1 VATIMVLRSKNCTS
15 SFLPVSSTFLES
27 WKDGELVVTSLN
39 NANCLLFPVQSCK
52 HMLNYNL
59 QYTNDGCKNFKQLFI
74 YEAYSTAEKIR
85 IKNKKKE
92 AIVLLNLH
100 EK

>member
-1 VATIMVLRSKNCTS
+1 MAAIMVLRSKNCTS
-15 SFLPVSSTFLES
+15 SFLPVSSTFLI
-27 WKDGELVVTSLN
+27 TSLN
-39 NANCLLFPVQSCK
+39 NANYLLFPVQSYK

-59 QYTNDGCKNFKQLFI
+59 QYTNCGCKNFKQLFI